1 MHDYTE
7 IKGMLSSQQIDKFQ
21 SGNQEK
27 NQFYTIE
34 MDSRSELIRKKYL
47 YRRLIMSKKLNLPL
61 ESAKG
66 MVGPD
71 CAYHLYSQFNT
82 GAGEPNSKEE
92 NTKEAGKP

>member
-1 MHDYTE
+1 
-7 IKGMLSSQQIDKFQ
+7 
-21 SGNQEK
+21 
-27 NQFYTIE
+27 

-47 YRRLIMSKKLNLPL
+47 YRRLIMSKKISLPI

-82 GAGEPNSKEE
+82 GSQKAEQGESKA
-92 NTKEAGKP
+92 KEANTG